1 MSNILTPELF
11 EVAGVPV
18 SDAPRVVSD
27 GLVRHQPILSRA
39 EILRQGAE
47 AIMQLASGHSWND
60 WVKVMWALDIART
73 SAMLE
78 AGINK
83 PTGRKYSEAFARWLR
98 CHNDFELIGKLDK
111 SDRSRLFECLQS
123 LDAINTW
130 RASLP
135 PHRLLKLNYPPTVLS
150 RWKQSF
156 LKNTETSTT
165 ETDAAATVTITLGMV
180 LAWLTEA
187 SAADKKQSRRSSS
200 PLSPRTGCGS
210 C

>member
-18 SDAPRVVSD
+18 GDAPRVVSD

-47 AIMQLASGHSWND
+47 AIMRLASGHSWND

-73 SAMLE
+73 AAMLE

-83 PTGRKYSEAFARWLR
+83 PTGRKYSKAFARWLR

-111 SDRSRLFECLQS
+111 SDRSRLFECLQ
-123 LDAINTW
+123 
-130 RASLP
+130 
-135 PHRLLKLNYPPTVLS
+135 LS
-150 RWKQSF
+150 TR
-156 LKNTETSTT
+156 STRG
-165 ETDAAATVTITLGMV
+165 APAC
-180 LAWLTEA
+180 
-187 SAADKKQSRRSSS
+187 RRIDY
-200 PLSPRTGCGS
+200 
-210 C
+210 